1 MIRYIIENNER
12 NIKRNTNC
20 WWNNFEKNVNEFYF
34 SFISGEF
41 VGNIEEK
48 LNRIFISTN
57 IKGNAMSVKTLLY
70 LANEIKAK
78 RISFLEMEKYFDNKV
93 H

>member
-70 LANEIKAK
+70 LANEIKAN
-78 RISFLEMEKYFDNKV
+78 RISYIELLNYFNNKV
-93 H
+93 Y

>member
-1 MIRYIIENNER
+1 
-12 NIKRNTNC
+12 
-20 WWNNFEKNVNEFYF
+20 
-34 SFISGEF
+34 
-41 VGNIEEK
+41 
-48 LNRIFISTN
+48 
-57 IKGNAMSVKTLLY
+57 MSVKTLLY